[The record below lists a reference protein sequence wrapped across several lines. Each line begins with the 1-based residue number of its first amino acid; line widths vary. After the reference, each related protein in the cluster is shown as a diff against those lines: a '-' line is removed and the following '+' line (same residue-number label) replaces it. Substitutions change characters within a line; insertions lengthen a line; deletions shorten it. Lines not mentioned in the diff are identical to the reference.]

1 MVHTTVL
8 VPQRNAG
15 AELATRIPR
24 LCQKLATIGRPF
36 EVIVIDDASAPS
48 SNQHLV
54 RMIPDHAA
62 LRLIRGTDRGHCG
75 IARRGHRRI

>member
-36 EVIVIDDASAPS
+36 EVIVIDDASSFFRSHFWLTKYVNFAFATEFYS
-48 SNQHLV
+48 V
-54 RMIPDHAA
+54 V
-62 LRLIRGTDRGHCG
+62 IRS
-75 IARRGHRRI
+75 